1 MSFGDGIEAG
11 RDRRAQQS
19 AEREDQMRNRF
30 NLAPGDEG
38 RDGTDA
44 WLELDEGD
52 PVPFEIKSSDVASV
66 STARDVGREHI
77 EKWRRRHWLFGFFQ
91 RGSMN
96 PPIARCFIYASPHQ
110 LEEWIA
116 QQEEYAG
123 KDWEIV
129 RLLPTLATRDLLRAV
144 VGDQEHYSL
153 NDARGILKSQK
164 LESGEHMTPQI
175 RTLLQQAG
183 LSGDPTKMTPAVYRA
198 LMDRQ
203 AGFSRMA
210 LGALAAELAEPL
222 SALELTEALG
232 DHDFY
237 PLKDVDDLL
246 RRRQLAAG
254 GRLAKAAIADRADN
268 AEGFS
273 ADRML
278 ALLRERIRYLLDRGA
293 TRNNPHISESW
304 LRAHVPDDQVLAG
317 NEHRSAAWLET
328 RVHRELQTMAAAT
341 DAPTA

>member
-1 MSFGDGIEAG
+1 MSFGEGIEQD

-19 AEREDQMRNRF
+19 AEREDHMRNRF

-44 WLELDEGD
+44 WLELEEGGR
-52 PVPFEIKSSDVASV
+52 VPFEIKSSDVASV

-110 LEEWIA
+110 LEGWIG

-129 RLLPTLATRDLLRAV
+129 RLLPALASRDLLRAV
-144 VGDQEHYSL
+144 VGDQDHYSL
-153 NDARGILKSQK
+153 DDARGILKSQK
-164 LESGEHMTPQI
+164 LESGEHMTPEI
-175 RTLLQQAG
+175 RDLLQQAG
-183 LSGDPTKMTPAVYRA
+183 LEEPTKMTPAIYRA
-198 LMDRQ
+198 LMDRH
-203 AGFSRMA
+203 AGFSRLTLDA
-210 LGALAAELAEPL
+210 LVAELAEPL
-222 SALELTEALG
+222 TDPELTEALG

-237 PLKDVDDLL
+237 PLEAVDALL
-246 RRRQLAAG
+246 RRRQLSAG
-254 GRLAKAAIADRADN
+254 GRLGRAAIAERADSV
-268 AEGFS
+268 AGFS
-273 ADRML
+273 PDRML
-278 ALLRERIRYLLDRGA
+278 VLLRERIRYLLDRGA

-304 LRAHVPDDQVLAG
+304 LRAHVPHDQLLAG

-328 RVHRELQTMAAAT
+328 RVQRELQAMAAAT